1 MKKTGMY
8 PKKQGLF
15 KLFRFKSI
23 QSSIAVAFSCLIV
36 INIFVMS
43 ILSYNIVE
51 DTVRRNSR
59 DYSYQ
64 LIEQVNTNIESYI
77 TYMENISQMVLE
89 NYDVREYLGYYDTS
103 TNISDETL
111 EQRIS
116 GYFRSI
122 INARS
127 DISSIMVFGANGKF
141 ISNRRYIRLNK
152 SNNPEDQDWY
162 KKAIEAG
169 GKPVISSSHV
179 QNVIE
184 NEYRWVVTLSR
195 ELSINNGENSL
206 GVFLVDLNYSVINN
220 MCNKIELGEKGYIFI
235 IDRNG
240 NIVYHPQQQ
249 LIYSNTKTEMIDQV
263 LKSTDSN
270 FIAGEGKERKMYTI
284 KESANTGWKIIG
296 VNYVDEL
303 VSNKKDI
310 QRSFLM
316 GGLGFFVI
324 TILLSVFISSRI
336 SRPVKTLEAS
346 MKKVEKGNFDIKVNI
361 ENSNEIGELSKTFN
375 IMIEKIKELMLQN
388 NKEQELKRKNELKAL
403 QAQINPHF
411 LYNTLDSIV
420 WMAESKKSEE
430 VVLMT
435 SALAKLFR
443 TSISKGE
450 EVISINN
457 EIEHIKNYLII
468 QKIRYKNKLDFEI
481 DVDDEILHN
490 KVLKIILQP
499 LVENSI
505 YHGIKNK
512 DGIGIITIKGRRI
525 QDKILLQVIDNGT
538 GMTPAEID
546 KVFNKKGRQ
555 SGSGI
560 GVYNVNQRIKLY
572 YGDEYGLGYESEIDK
587 GTIVSVWLPV
597 ID

>member
-1 MKKTGMY
+1 MY
-8 PKKQGLF
+8 PKKHGLLKIF
-15 KLFRFKSI
+15 GFKSI

-36 INIFVMS
+36 ITIFVMS
-43 ILSYNIVE
+43 VLSYNIVE
-51 DTVRRNSR
+51 DIVGSNSR

-89 NYDVREYLGYYDTS
+89 NYDVREYLGSSGTPKS
-103 TNISDETL
+103 TPDDIL

-127 DISSIMVFGANGKF
+127 DISSIMVFGTNGNF
-141 ISNRRYIRLNK
+141 ISNRRNIKLNS
-152 SNNPEDQDWY
+152 SNKPENQDWY
-162 KKAIEAG
+162 KKAVGAG

-195 ELSINNGENSL
+195 ELSENNGENRL

-263 LKSTDSN
+263 LKSTSSN

-296 VNYVDEL
+296 VNYADEL
-303 VSNKKDI
+303 VSNKKEI
-310 QRSFLM
+310 QKFFLT
-316 GGLGFFVI
+316 GGLGFFLI
-324 TILLSVFISSRI
+324 TILLSLFISSRI

-346 MKKVEKGNFDIKVNI
+346 MKKAEKGDFDIKVNI
-361 ENSNEIGELSKTFN
+361 ENANEIGELSKTFN

-481 DVDDEILHN
+481 DVEDEIMHY

-499 LVENSI
+499 LAENSI

-512 DGIGIITIKGRRI
+512 DGIGIITIKGRKI

-572 YGDEYGLGYESEIDK
+572 FGDEYGLSYESELDK

-597 ID
+597 LE